1 MSQLVSQ
8 TVTYGLDTNA
18 FSISTHSTDGVL
30 RIMKGDPHD
39 ATSTTEPI
47 IDIHADKSVHFYGQ
61 INSDIGGVAERAR
74 CDENGSNIVATYATK
89 ATTDKLAPK
98 NNPTFTGVV
107 TIPTPAT
114 SDNSTKAATTAFVNA
129 FVDGKGFITTATAD
143 TKYLGI
149 KAKVESAKTADS
161 AKTAEDAIKMSG
173 NRTILAGYEFVS
185 STNESVNISELSN
198 DDTICYGSN
207 SLMITVINGVNNHT
221 WQKNIAITN
230 PNAMIYP
237 DTKWKWVG
245 GKAPELKA
253 NSILVCKWMSTFGVL
268 SLITT

>member
-8 TVTYGLDTNA
+8 TVTYGLDANA

-30 RIMKGDPHD
+30 RIMTGDPHD
-39 ATSTTEPI
+39 ATFTTEPI
-47 IDIHADKSVHFYGQ
+47 IDIHADKSVHFYGH
-61 INSDIGGVAERAR
+61 INGVAERAR

-89 ATTDKLAPK
+89 TAINALAPK

-114 SDNSTKAATTAFVNA
+114 SDNSTKAATTAFVNS
-129 FVDGKGFITTATAD
+129 FVNNKGFLTTDTAD

-149 KAKVESAKTADS
+149 KAQAES

-173 NRTILAGYEFVS
+173 NRYALAGYETIF
-185 STNESVNISELSN
+185 NINDSGLINELSM
-198 DDTICYGSN
+198 DDTICDGSGAI
-207 SLMITVINGVNNHT
+207 MITVVNGASNQT

-245 GKAPELKA
+245 GKAPELKV

-268 SLITT
+268 SLVTTE

>member
-8 TVTYGLDTNA
+8 TVTYGFDTNA

-30 RIMKGDPHD
+30 RIMRGDPHD

-47 IDIHADKSVHFYGQ
+47 IDIHSDKSVHFYGQ

-74 CDENGSNIVATYATK
+74 CDENGNNIVNTYATK
-89 ATTDKLAPK
+89 TATNALAPK
-98 NNPTFTGVV
+98 NSPTFTGVV
-107 TIPTPAT
+107 TIPTPAM

-129 FVDGKGFITTATAD
+129 FVDGKGFLTTDTAD
-143 TKYLGI
+143 RKYLGI
-149 KAKVESAKTADS
+149 KAQAESAKTAD
-161 AKTAEDAIKMSG
+161 DAIKLSG

-185 STNESVNISELSN
+185 STKESVNINELSN
-198 DDTICYGSN
+198 DDTICYGSGA
-207 SLMITVINGVNNHT
+207 LMITVINGVANQT

-245 GKAPELKA
+245 GKAPELKV

-268 SLITT
+268 SLITTE